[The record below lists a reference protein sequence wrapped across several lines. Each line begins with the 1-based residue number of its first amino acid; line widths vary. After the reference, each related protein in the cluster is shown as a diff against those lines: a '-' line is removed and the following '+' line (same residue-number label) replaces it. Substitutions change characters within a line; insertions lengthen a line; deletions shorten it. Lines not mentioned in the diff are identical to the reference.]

1 MKVVCVSGARGSGK
15 TSLIRGLVAGIDG
28 LGKHSAVIVNEQ
40 GEVAY
45 DQVFIKAHALQVRT
59 VRGG

>member
-15 TSLIRGLVAGIDG
+15 TSLIRDLVAGIDG
-28 LGKHSAVIVNEQ
+28 LDKRSAVIVNEQ
-40 GEVAY
+40 GDAAY
-45 DQVFIKAHALQVRT
+45 DQAFIEAHALQVRT

>member
-15 TSLIRGLVAGIDG
+15 TSLIRDLAAGIDR
-28 LGKHSAVIVNEQ
+28 LGKRAAVIVNEQ
-40 GEVAY
+40 GDAVY
-45 DQVFIKAHALQVRT
+45 DQAFIEAHALQVRT

>member
-1 MKVVCVSGARGSGK
+1 MKVVCVSGARGGGK
-15 TSLIRGLVAGIDG
+15 TSLIRDLIVGIDK

-45 DQVFIKAHALQVRT
+45 DQAFSKAHALQVRT

>member
-28 LGKHSAVIVNEQ
+28 LGKRAAVIVNEQ

-45 DQVFIKAHALQVRT
+45 DPAFIEAYALQVRT